1 MMSYIRDFAYIFVTS
16 KKANNFGFLTKIISS
31 GWLILSLSL
40 PYIVP
45 GVRLSPAQTV
55 AAVLYGLTLLSYL
68 AGPRRVFGM
77 AKLLALFVVLGL
89 FLDIISVALGS
100 EPSNPLEVSLR
111 AMRVFAIVVSLSTA
125 FQLFTI
131 TEMRYL
137 LTILG
142 LRSYSELF
150 SAAMAQLPATF
161 IAFSESYVATKSKL
175 GGRKIAALIKPLVVD
190 SIVSSRYLA
199 EALYMHGIP
208 PAPKPKLLNMPRDLA
223 MIVSVITITVLPL
236 LSI

>member
-1 MMSYIRDFAYIFVTS
+1 
-16 KKANNFGFLTKIISS
+16 
-31 GWLILSLSL
+31 
-40 PYIVP
+40 
-45 GVRLSPAQTV
+45 
-55 AAVLYGLTLLSYL
+55 
-68 AGPRRVFGM
+68 
-77 AKLLALFVVLGL
+77 
-89 FLDIISVALGS
+89 
-100 EPSNPLEVSLR
+100 
-111 AMRVFAIVVSLSTA
+111 
-125 FQLFTI
+125 
-131 TEMRYL
+131 
-137 LTILG
+137 
-142 LRSYSELF
+142 
-150 SAAMAQLPATF
+150 MAQLPATF